1 MHAVERVVTLS
12 PLRELY
18 AELAWLCS
26 ATASWFP
33 PCNWSARTSSATNT
47 KTPLLRAG
55 SCLGKEPDDYLLSH
69 GQSALSSAWSRF
81 TVLFGMGRGGTDSLW
96 SSGMTGCC
104 VARVGVNLAPQ
115 PIWKKRKEC
124 GMCCLCWHNIDLKP
138 ECASET
144 LRAAQGGASIS
155 AEALTAADTHLL

>member
-1 MHAVERVVTLS
+1 
-12 PLRELY
+12 
-18 AELAWLCS
+18 
-26 ATASWFP
+26 
-33 PCNWSARTSSATNT
+33 
-47 KTPLLRAG
+47 
-55 SCLGKEPDDYLLSH
+55 
-69 GQSALSSAWSRF
+69 
-81 TVLFGMGRGGTDSLW
+81 
-96 SSGMTGCC
+96 MTGCC

-124 GMCCLCWHNIDLKP
+124 GLCCLCWHNNDLKP